1 MEMNGLNWMLK
12 TFPEEKEEEK
22 MRRFLGRY
30 GLTGKQQVLLV
41 IPFYTDIMKITKNIS
56 IASICNLCDT
66 KVYYS

>member
-30 GLTGKQQVLLV
+30 GLTGKQQVDFFF
-41 IPFYTDIMKITKNIS
+41 IFHS
-56 IASICNLCDT
+56 IR
-66 KVYYS
+66 